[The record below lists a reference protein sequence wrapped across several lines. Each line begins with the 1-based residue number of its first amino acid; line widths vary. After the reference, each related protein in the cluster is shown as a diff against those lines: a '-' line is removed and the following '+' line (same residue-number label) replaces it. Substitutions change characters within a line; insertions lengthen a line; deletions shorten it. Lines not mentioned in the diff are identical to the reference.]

1 MHRIQAQL
9 GPSAQAAGEEPAEEP
24 EPEPMDEPAEMGD
37 TAVVEWGSRET
48 GSITISDVE
57 STTKPYDQYACRA
70 PEP

>member
-1 MHRIQAQL
+1 
-9 GPSAQAAGEEPAEEP
+9 
-24 EPEPMDEPAEMGD
+24 MDEPADIGD
-37 TAVVEWGSRET
+37 TAVLEWGSGET